1 MLFAIFDR
9 KKVLWANQ
17 SRKRETLPFAA
28 TPFTRVVSARREISD
43 AWEPIRLIKE
53 EEIEDGLSWHYNA
66 ESIGGVTDGGEPTRH
81 LENSV
86 QFERA
91 LG

>member
-9 KKVLWANQ
+9 KQCCGLISLVKGKLCRLRQ
-17 SRKRETLPFAA
+17 RRLREWLAG
-28 TPFTRVVSARREISD
+28 SQREISD

-66 ESIGGVTDGGEPTRH
+66 ESIGE
-81 LENSV
+81 E
-86 QFERA
+86 
-91 LG
+91 

>member
-28 TPFTRVVSARREISD
+28 TPFTRVVSAGREISD
-43 AWEPIRLIKE
+43 AREPIRLIKE
-53 EEIEDGLSWHYNA
+53 EENRRWF
-66 ESIGGVTDGGEPTRH
+66 V
-81 LENSV
+81 V
-86 QFERA
+86 A
-91 LG
+91 L